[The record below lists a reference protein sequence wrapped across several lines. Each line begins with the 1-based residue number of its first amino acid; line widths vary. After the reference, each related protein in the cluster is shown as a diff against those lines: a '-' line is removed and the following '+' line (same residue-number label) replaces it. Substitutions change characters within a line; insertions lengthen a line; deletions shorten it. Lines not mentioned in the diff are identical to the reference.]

1 MTDAAELDTL
11 RACFAGLWGLD
22 DLSDSN
28 TSDAV
33 QAAIAEPDKYILKP
47 QREGGGNN
55 LYGVLTI
62 GSVLERGERH
72 AMIWTPAY
80 MMGWIRASAL
90 MQGICALMY
99 ALYSMLLFG
108 THFLHANSSFL
119 PDL

>member
-1 MTDAAELDTL
+1 MRVHGGFWAVVQHGIADVRNVCAGQLERFVTDAAELDTL

-55 LYGVLTI
+55 LYGVITA
-62 GSVLERGERH
+62 GSVLE
-72 AMIWTPAY
+72 
-80 MMGWIRASAL
+80 L
-90 MQGICALMY
+90 
-99 ALYSMLLFG
+99 
-108 THFLHANSSFL
+108 
-119 PDL
+119 